1 MRLMDLDN
9 LLRFFNK
16 YTRNQAVVFMMHRF
30 RDPSIGHLNSS
41 TAIPSDT
48 FIPADTLEDCLNYLV
63 KNNYTVLSFKDMVQ
77 SAQKNQDFYKTV
89 CFTIDDGY
97 IDFKN
102 VAFPLFKKYNLP
114 ATVFITTDF
123 IEGKLMMWWDQLEY
137 LINNTNQTKVEITW
151 DNKVLTLALRS
162 WEEKQTT
169 LRMVNGNLKL
179 LPLSEIFSCLQ
190 RLSEQLNVA
199 IPDEPPEQYSALRWT
214 DIREMKRYGMD
225 FQPHTV
231 NHPILS
237 RIRLAEQEWQL
248 KVSADTIR
256 EKINSNPVVFC
267 YPNGSLGD
275 FTEDTISILKR
286 ENFMGACSTE
296 RDFFNPVDT
305 DLFHIPRF
313 AFTGEYYKFVLYVSG
328 FRFLQLAVKEKFAQM
343 MGKP

>member
-1 MRLMDLDN
+1 MHLLDSGN

-16 YTRNQAVVFMMHRF
+16 YTRNQVVVFMIHRF
-30 RDPSIGHLNSS
+30 RDPSIGYLNSS
-41 TAIPSDT
+41 TATPLT
-48 FIPADTLEDCLNYLV
+48 PDTLEDCLNYLV
-63 KNNYTVLSFKDMVQ
+63 KNNYTVLSFKDLVQ
-77 SAQKNQDFYKTV
+77 SAQENQDFYKTV

-137 LINNTNQTKVEITW
+137 LINNTNQSKVEISL
-151 DNKVLTLALRS
+151 DNNVLNLALQS
-162 WEEKQTT
+162 QEEKQTAI
-169 LRMVNGNLKL
+169 RMVTRNLKL
-179 LPLSEIFSCLQ
+179 FPLSEIFSRLQ
-190 RLSEQLNVA
+190 LLSEQLNVA

-214 DIREMKRYGMD
+214 DIWEMEKYGMD

-237 RIRLAEQEWQL
+237 RINLAEQEWQI
-248 KVSADTIR
+248 KVSADTLR

-275 FTEDTISILKR
+275 FTEDTISVLKR

-296 RDFFNPVDT
+296 RDFFNPANT
-305 DLFHIPRF
+305 DLFNIPRF
-313 AFTGEYYKFVLYVSG
+313 AFTGEYYKFILYVSG
-328 FRFLQLAVKEKFAQM
+328 CRFLQLAVKEKLAHIL
-343 MGKP
+343 GKP